1 VRLDIYGPPRFFEA
15 FRTPAVAAATGTLA
29 AAVLDDIGSVRPQPG

>member
-15 FRTPAVAAATGTLA
+15 FLTSAVAAATDTLA
-29 AAVLDDIGSVRPQPG
+29 AAVLDDLGSVRPQPG